1 MEKIWKYI
9 GFTYLIIGGFSRMVM
24 EKHYLSDVAMAAF
37 IGFLGI
43 TVLVKLLHLEEN
55 KFDF

>member
-1 MEKIWKYI
+1 
-9 GFTYLIIGGFSRMVM
+9 MVM